1 MDIKKNKRKK
11 SLKKTLKIIKEIK
24 SNTPKIIFKVKNL
37 VVTLRNKSQLNR
49 WLELYPDGKYT
60 RKYLPVLSDIPDK
73 FLFNPWEAPKD
84 VLESAG
90 IKLGENY
97 PLPIVEIG
105 SSRQKA
111 LEAFATTK
119 TLIA

>member
-1 MDIKKNKRKK
+1 M
-11 SLKKTLKIIKEIK
+11 
-24 SNTPKIIFKVKNL
+24 
-37 VVTLRNKSQLNR
+37 
-49 WLELYPDGKYT
+49 
-60 RKYLPVLSDIPDK
+60 PDK

>member
-1 MDIKKNKRKK
+1 M
-11 SLKKTLKIIKEIK
+11 
-24 SNTPKIIFKVKNL
+24 
-37 VVTLRNKSQLNR
+37 
-49 WLELYPDGKYT
+49 
-60 RKYLPVLSDIPDK
+60 PDK

-90 IKLGENY
+90 IKLGVNY

>member
-1 MDIKKNKRKK
+1 M
-11 SLKKTLKIIKEIK
+11 
-24 SNTPKIIFKVKNL
+24 
-37 VVTLRNKSQLNR
+37 
-49 WLELYPDGKYT
+49 
-60 RKYLPVLSDIPDK
+60 SDIPDK
-73 FLFNPWEAPKD
+73 FLFIPWEAPKD
-84 VLESAG
+84 VLKSAG